1 MVEVEIVI
9 AIIGASVIVTSP
21 FLALFII
28 KCCDKYE
35 NKPETDSN
43 PDPDPEPEHKSES
56 IEIYFTELLG
66 PFF

>member
-35 NKPETDSN
+35 NKPETDSK
-43 PDPDPEPEHKSES
+43 PETEPEHESES
-56 IEIYFTELLG
+56 KEIYFTELLG